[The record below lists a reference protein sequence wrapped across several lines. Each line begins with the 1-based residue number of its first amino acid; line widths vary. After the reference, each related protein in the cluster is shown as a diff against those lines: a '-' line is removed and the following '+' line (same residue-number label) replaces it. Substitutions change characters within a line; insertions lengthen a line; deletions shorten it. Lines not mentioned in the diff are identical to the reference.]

1 MFWKG
6 YKMKQEFLSKKNFA
20 DLDLDFV
27 FDRLS
32 VVTPYGEI
40 AKKNI
45 RPRGV
50 STLDELNHSF
60 DLTERI
66 MERLDNKRHD
76 VLELKSILKEIKQ
89 LANTFDRIEA
99 EDTLSVTELFEIK
112 HLVLNMAKVKA
123 MMEKLSWER
132 TVGDFLL
139 HSTDPVMALLD
150 PENSGVGT
158 FYIYS
163 SYSKA
168 LEEIRTSLLET
179 DTEIKRQTK
188 RIAEQIATEGFKVNA
203 NGEVRIQQIDRENIE
218 KAKRHPHL
226 SYRMDIPLYSLF
238 RIKPDPKYQ
247 DRHDQLLIEEEEA
260 EYKVRTWLTIQL
272 GKHLKM
278 LRANCAHIGQVD
290 LLIAKGQFAVAF
302 QCVRPKFESKADG
315 EGEGNLSI
323 TAGRHL
329 KVAYSL
335 DRVGKSFTPVDIDI
349 HKTVTLITGAN
360 MGGKTVS
367 LRMIGQVVAMAHYG
381 FFVPCKQATLY
392 SLDFLFISVGDSQ
405 SIDMGL
411 STFGAEIVEIGQ
423 VIRRFSD
430 RGLILIDELARGTN
444 PKEGFAISKALIEHL
459 QSGKSKT
466 LITTHYDGLTQGP
479 DLSHYQVNGL
489 KDIDFEDI
497 RTELKEKGIG
507 LLHEYMDYRLTEVS
521 GDKEI
526 PKEALRISEMMGL
539 TQSIIERAKEI
550 LGGSHDE
557 QIKS

>member
-1 MFWKG
+1 
-6 YKMKQEFLSKKNFA
+6 MKQEFLSKKNFA
-20 DLDLDFV
+20 DLDLGFV
-27 FDRLS
+27 FDRLQ
-32 VVTPYGEI
+32 VVTPYGES
-40 AKKNI
+40 AKKSL
-45 RPRGV
+45 RPYGA
-50 STLDELNHSF
+50 SNLKELGHSF

-66 MERLDNKRHD
+66 MERLENKRHD
-76 VLELKSILKEIKQ
+76 VLELKSIFKEIKQ

-112 HLVLNMAKVKA
+112 HLVMHMAKVKA
-123 MMEKLSWER
+123 LMEKLSWER
-132 TVGDFLL
+132 TVGDYLL

-163 SYSKA
+163 TYSA
-168 LEEIRTSLLET
+168 QLETIRASLLET
-179 DTEIKRQTK
+179 ETEIKRQTK
-188 RIAEQIATEGFKVNA
+188 RIAEQIETEGFKVNA

-218 KAKRHPHL
+218 KAKHHPHL

-247 DRHDQLLIEEEEA
+247 ERHDQLLIEEEEA
-260 EYKVRTWLTIQL
+260 EYKVRTWLTVQL

-278 LRANCAHIGQVD
+278 LRANCSHIGQVD

-302 QCVRPKFESKADG
+302 QCVRPKFLTEDD
-315 EGEGNLSI
+315 GEGNLSI
-323 TAGRHL
+323 TGGRHL

-367 LRMIGQVVAMAHYG
+367 LRMIGQVIAMAHYG

-392 SLDFLFISVGDSQ
+392 PLDFLFISVGDSQ

-459 QSGKSKT
+459 QGGMSKT

-489 KDIDFEDI
+489 KDVNFENI

-539 TQSIIERAKEI
+539 AQTIIERAKEI

>member
-1 MFWKG
+1 
-6 YKMKQEFLSKKNFA
+6 MKQEFLSKKNFA
-20 DLDLDFV
+20 DLDLGFV
-27 FDRLS
+27 FDRLQ

-40 AKKNI
+40 AKKSI
-45 RPRGV
+45 IPLGA
-50 STLDELNHSF
+50 SHLKELNHSF
-60 DLTERI
+60 DLTERV
-66 MERLDNKRHD
+66 MERLENKRHD

-112 HLVLNMAKVKA
+112 HMVLNMAKVKA
-123 MMEKLSWER
+123 MMEKLRWEK

-139 HSTDPVMALLD
+139 HPTQPVMALLD

-163 SYSKA
+163 LYSR
-168 LEEIRTSLLET
+168 ELET
-179 DTEIKRQTK
+179 IRASLVETETEIKRQTM
-188 RIAEQIATEGFKVNA
+188 RIAEQIETEGFKVNA

-247 DRHDQLLIEEEEA
+247 ERHDRLLIEEEEA
-260 EYKVRTWLTIQL
+260 EYKVRAWLTVQL

-302 QCVRPKFESKADG
+302 HCVRPIFITDD
-315 EGEGNLSI
+315 NYDDRLSI
-323 TAGRHL
+323 VGGRHL

-335 DRVGKSFTPVDIDI
+335 DRVGKSFTPVDINI

-367 LRMIGQVVAMAHYG
+367 LRMIGQVIAMAHYG

-392 SLDFLFISVGDSQ
+392 PLDYLFISVGDSQ

-411 STFGAEIVEIGQ
+411 STFGAEIVEIGE
-423 VIRRFSD
+423 VIRRFSE

-444 PKEGFAISKALIEHL
+444 PKEGYAISKALIEYL
-459 QSGKSKT
+459 GSGKSKT
-466 LITTHYDGLTQGP
+466 LITTHYDGLTQGR

-489 KDIDFEDI
+489 KDVDFEGI

-526 PKEALRISEMMGL
+526 PKEAIRISEMMGL
-539 TQSIIERAKEI
+539 AQTIIERAKEI

>member
-1 MFWKG
+1 
-6 YKMKQEFLSKKNFA
+6 MKQEFLSKKNFA
-20 DLDLDFV
+20 DLDLGFV
-27 FDRLS
+27 FDRLQ
-32 VVTPYGEI
+32 VVTPYGES
-40 AKKNI
+40 AKKSL
-45 RPRGV
+45 RPYGA
-50 STLDELNHSF
+50 SNLKELDHSF

-66 MERLDNKRHD
+66 MERLENKRHD
-76 VLELKSILKEIKQ
+76 VLELKSIFKEIKQ

-112 HLVLNMAKVKA
+112 HLVMHMAKVKA
-123 MMEKLSWER
+123 MMEKLSWEK
-132 TVGDFLL
+132 TIGDYLL

-163 SYSKA
+163 TYSA
-168 LEEIRTSLLET
+168 QLETIRASLLET
-179 DTEIKRQTK
+179 ETEIKRQTK
-188 RIAEQIATEGFKVNA
+188 RIAEQIETEGFKVNA

-218 KAKRHPHL
+218 KAKHHPHL

-247 DRHDQLLIEEEEA
+247 ERHDQLLIEEEEA
-260 EYKVRTWLTIQL
+260 EYKVRTWLTVQL

-302 QCVRPKFESKADG
+302 QCVRPKFES
-315 EGEGNLSI
+315 EGNLSI
-323 TAGRHL
+323 TGGRHL

-367 LRMIGQVVAMAHYG
+367 LRMIGQVIAMAHYG

-392 SLDFLFISVGDSQ
+392 PLDFLFISVGDSQ

-459 QSGKSKT
+459 QGGMSKT

-489 KDIDFEDI
+489 KDVDFEDI

-539 TQSIIERAKEI
+539 AQTIIERAKEI

>member
-1 MFWKG
+1 
-6 YKMKQEFLSKKNFA
+6 MKQEFLSKKNFA
-20 DLDLDFV
+20 DLDLGFV
-27 FDRLS
+27 FDRLQ
-32 VVTPYGEI
+32 VVTPYGES
-40 AKKNI
+40 AKKCL
-45 RPRGV
+45 RPYGA
-50 STLDELNHSF
+50 SNLKELDHSF

-66 MERLDNKRHD
+66 MERLENKRHD
-76 VLELKSILKEIKQ
+76 VLELKSIFKEIKQ

-112 HLVLNMAKVKA
+112 HLVMHMAKVKA
-123 MMEKLSWER
+123 MMEKLSWEK
-132 TVGDFLL
+132 TIGDYLL

-163 SYSKA
+163 TYSA
-168 LEEIRTSLLET
+168 QLETIRASLLET
-179 DTEIKRQTK
+179 ETEIKRQTK
-188 RIAEQIATEGFKVNA
+188 RIAEQIETEGFKVNA

-218 KAKRHPHL
+218 KAKHHPHL

-247 DRHDQLLIEEEEA
+247 ERHDQLLIEEEEA
-260 EYKVRTWLTIQL
+260 EYKVRTWLTVQL

-278 LRANCAHIGQVD
+278 LRANCSHIGQVD

-302 QCVRPKFESKADG
+302 QCVRPKFES
-315 EGEGNLSI
+315 EGNLSI
-323 TAGRHL
+323 TGGRHL
-329 KVAYSL
+329 KVSYSL

-367 LRMIGQVVAMAHYG
+367 LRMIGQVIAMAHYG

-392 SLDFLFISVGDSQ
+392 PLDFLFISVGDSQ

-459 QSGKSKT
+459 QVGMSKT

-489 KDIDFEDI
+489 KDVDFEDI

-539 TQSIIERAKEI
+539 AQTIIERAKEI

>member
-1 MFWKG
+1 
-6 YKMKQEFLSKKNFA
+6 MKQEFLSKKNFA
-20 DLDLDFV
+20 DLDLGFV
-27 FDRLS
+27 FDRLQ
-32 VVTPYGEI
+32 VVTSYGESAKKCLRPYGASNLKE
-40 AKKNI
+40 
-45 RPRGV
+45 
-50 STLDELNHSF
+50 LDHSF

-66 MERLDNKRHD
+66 MERLENKRHD
-76 VLELKSILKEIKQ
+76 VLELKSIFKEIKQ

-99 EDTLSVTELFEIK
+99 EDTLSVTEFFEIK
-112 HLVLNMAKVKA
+112 HLVMHMAKVKA
-123 MMEKLSWER
+123 MTEKLSWEK
-132 TVGDFLL
+132 TIGDYLL

-163 SYSKA
+163 TYSA
-168 LEEIRTSLLET
+168 QLETIRASLLET
-179 DTEIKRQTK
+179 ETEIKRQTK
-188 RIAEQIATEGFKVNA
+188 RIAEQIETEGFKVNA
-203 NGEVRIQQIDRENIE
+203 NGEVRIQQVDRENIE
-218 KAKRHPHL
+218 KAKHHPHL

-247 DRHDQLLIEEEEA
+247 ERHDQLLIEEEEA
-260 EYKVRTWLTIQL
+260 EYKVRTWLTVQL

-302 QCVRPKFESKADG
+302 QCVRPKFES
-315 EGEGNLSI
+315 EGNLSI
-323 TAGRHL
+323 TGGRHL
-329 KVAYSL
+329 KVSYSL

-367 LRMIGQVVAMAHYG
+367 LRMIGQVIAMAHYG

-392 SLDFLFISVGDSQ
+392 PLDFLFISVGDSQ

-459 QSGKSKT
+459 QGGMSKT

-489 KDIDFEDI
+489 KDVDFEDI

-539 TQSIIERAKEI
+539 AQTIIERAKEI

>member
-1 MFWKG
+1 
-6 YKMKQEFLSKKNFA
+6 MKQDFLSKKNFS
-20 DLDLDFV
+20 DLDLGFV
-27 FDRLS
+27 FDRLQ
-32 VVTPYGEI
+32 VVTPYGES
-40 AKKNI
+40 AKKSI
-45 RPRGV
+45 IPRGA
-50 STLDELNHSF
+50 SNLKELGHSF

-66 MERLDNKRHD
+66 MERLENKRHD

-112 HLVLNMAKVKA
+112 HLVMNMAKVKA
-123 MMEKLSWER
+123 MMEKLRWEK

-163 SYSKA
+163 TYSA
-168 LEEIRTSLLET
+168 ELETIRASLLET
-179 DTEIKRQTK
+179 ETEIKRQKK
-188 RIAEQIATEGFKVNA
+188 RIAEQIETEGFKLSA

-218 KAKRHPHL
+218 KAKHHPHL

-238 RIKPDPKYQ
+238 RIKPDSKYQ
-247 DRHDQLLIEEEEA
+247 ERHDQLLIEEEEA
-260 EYKVRTWLTIQL
+260 EYKVRTWLTVQL

-302 QCVRPKFESKADG
+302 HCVRPKFES
-315 EGEGNLSI
+315 EGNLSI
-323 TAGRHL
+323 TSGRHL

-335 DRVGKSFTPVDIDI
+335 DRVGKSFTPIDIDI
-349 HKTVTLITGAN
+349 HKSVTLITGAN

-367 LRMIGQVVAMAHYG
+367 LRMIGQVIAMAHYG

-392 SLDFLFISVGDSQ
+392 PLDFLFISVGDSQ

-411 STFGAEIVEIGQ
+411 STFGAEIVEIGE
-423 VIRRFSD
+423 VIRRISD

-444 PKEGFAISKALIEHL
+444 PKEGYAISKALIEHL
-459 QSGKSKT
+459 QGGMSKT

-489 KDIDFEDI
+489 KDVDFEHI
-497 RTELKEKGIG
+497 RSELKEKGIG

-539 TQSIIERAKEI
+539 AQTIIERAKEI

>member
-1 MFWKG
+1 
-6 YKMKQEFLSKKNFA
+6 MKQEFLSKKNFA
-20 DLDLDFV
+20 DLDLGFV
-27 FDRLS
+27 FDRLP
-32 VVTPYGEI
+32 VVTPYGES
-40 AKKNI
+40 AKKSL
-45 RPRGV
+45 RPLGA
-50 STLDELNHSF
+50 SNFKDLEHSF

-66 MERLDNKRHD
+66 MERLENKRHD

-112 HLVLNMAKVKA
+112 HLVMNMAKVKA
-123 MMEKLSWER
+123 MMEKLSWEK

-139 HSTDPVMALLD
+139 HSAEPVMALLD

-163 SYSKA
+163 TYSA
-168 LEEIRTSLLET
+168 ELETIRASLLET
-179 DTEIKRQTK
+179 ETEIKRQTK
-188 RIAEQIATEGFKVNA
+188 AIALQIETEGFKVNA
-203 NGEVRIQQIDRENIE
+203 NGEVRIQQIDRDNIE
-218 KAKRHPHL
+218 RAKQHPHL

-260 EYKVRTWLTIQL
+260 EYRVRIWLTAQL
-272 GKHLKM
+272 KKYLKM

-290 LLIAKGQFAVAF
+290 LLIAKGQFAAAF
-302 QCVRPKFESKADG
+302 QCVRPKFES
-315 EGEGNLSI
+315 EGNLSI
-323 TAGRHL
+323 VGGRHL

-367 LRMIGQVVAMAHYG
+367 LRMIGQVIAMAHYG
-381 FFVPCKQATLY
+381 FLVPCKQATLY
-392 SLDFLFISVGDSQ
+392 PLDFLFISVGDSQ

-444 PKEGFAISKALIEHL
+444 PKEGYAISKALIEHL
-459 QSGKSKT
+459 QGGMSKT

-489 KDIDFEDI
+489 KDVNFEDI

-539 TQSIIERAKEI
+539 AQTIIERAKEI

>member
-1 MFWKG
+1 
-6 YKMKQEFLSKKNFA
+6 MKQEFLSKKNFA
-20 DLDLDFV
+20 DLDLGFV
-27 FDRLS
+27 FDRLQ
-32 VVTPYGEI
+32 VVTPYGES
-40 AKKNI
+40 AKKSL
-45 RPRGV
+45 RPYGA
-50 STLDELNHSF
+50 SNLKELDHSF

-66 MERLDNKRHD
+66 MERLESKRHD

-112 HLVLNMAKVKA
+112 HLVMHMSKVKA
-123 MMEKLSWER
+123 LMEKLSWER
-132 TVGDFLL
+132 TVGDYLL

-163 SYSKA
+163 TYSA
-168 LEEIRTSLLET
+168 ELETIRASLLET
-179 DTEIKRQTK
+179 ETEIKRQTK
-188 RIAEQIATEGFKVNA
+188 RIAEQIEMEGFKVNA

-218 KAKRHPHL
+218 KAKHHPHL

-247 DRHDQLLIEEEEA
+247 ERHDQLLIEEEEA
-260 EYKVRTWLTIQL
+260 EYKVRTWLTLQL

-278 LRANCAHIGQVD
+278 LRANCKRIGQVD

-302 QCVRPKFESKADG
+302 QCIRPKFVTEDD
-315 EGEGNLSI
+315 GEGNLSI
-323 TAGRHL
+323 TGGRHL

-367 LRMIGQVVAMAHYG
+367 LRMIGQVIAMAHYG

-392 SLDFLFISVGDSQ
+392 PLDFLFISVGDSQ

-411 STFGAEIVEIGQ
+411 STFGAEIVEIGE
-423 VIRRFSD
+423 VIRRYSD

-459 QSGKSKT
+459 QGGMSKT

-489 KDIDFEDI
+489 KDVDFEDI

-539 TQSIIERAKEI
+539 AQTIIERAKEI